1 MEVTSIYI
9 WKDKVKPTERAAIII
24 IIMIPEVW
32 LKVELIF
39 LIGIKLLNK
48 EIDLINGKNRNQ
60 AILTINERSP
70 GVLIIRKIQ
79 SKQASVVTKEIK
91 DY

>member
-1 MEVTSIYI
+1 
-9 WKDKVKPTERAAIII
+9 
-24 IIMIPEVW
+24 
-32 LKVELIF
+32 
-39 LIGIKLLNK
+39 NK